1 MEIIGLV
8 ILAGISILVLGGI
21 NIVLV
26 IRHSEDRN
34 KLERLIKARD
44 LREYELY
51 SYQEPEEEEI
61 ESIEERFVPIE
72 EIAEHIGKQK

>member
-8 ILAGISILVLGGI
+8 ILAGIAILVLGGI
-21 NIVLV
+21 NIMLI

-34 KLERLIKARD
+34 KLEKLVKARD

-51 SYQEPEEEEI
+51 RPQEPEPEEE
-61 ESIEERFVPIE
+61 ESIEERFVPLE
-72 EIAEHIGKQK
+72 EIGNYIGKE